1 MTEIELIEILTNMQA
16 RIEQQEEDINVLAEL
31 VQQLLERDSTSMST
45 NNQPNTLIG

>member
-31 VQQLLERDSTSMST
+31 VQQLLERDST
-45 NNQPNTLIG
+45 

>member
-1 MTEIELIEILTNMQA
+1 MTEIELIEILTNIQA